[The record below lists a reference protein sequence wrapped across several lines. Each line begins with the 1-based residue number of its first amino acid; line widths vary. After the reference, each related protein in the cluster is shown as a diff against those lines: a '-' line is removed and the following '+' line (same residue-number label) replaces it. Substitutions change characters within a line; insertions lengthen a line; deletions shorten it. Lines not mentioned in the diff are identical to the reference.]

1 LAVGRA
7 CCSTNADVSISRF
20 WRTSLMPRDSSVKN
34 QHMRAHIAAAA
45 ARLMAQDGIDD
56 YALAKRKAA
65 RQLGSDST
73 QALPTNEEVESELR
87 IYQSIYQADE
97 QEDRVRALREHALQV
112 MQALEPYRPY
122 LYGGV
127 LNGTAGRYSAIE
139 LQLFT
144 DDSKGLELYLLNRQI
159 PYDTEDRRAGSA
171 EHLHPITL
179 LMLEWDG
186 VPVSLAVHP
195 GNDERV
201 APKAYAHGE
210 AGRANLSAVRQLL
223 EEAT

>member
-1 LAVGRA
+1 
-7 CCSTNADVSISRF
+7 
-20 WRTSLMPRDSSVKN
+20 MPRDSSIKN
-34 QHMRAHIAAAA
+34 QHMRARIAAAA
-45 ARLMAQDGIDD
+45 ARLMAEDGIDD

-65 RQLGSDST
+65 RQLGSEST

-97 QEDRVRALREHALQV
+97 QETRIRTLREHALDV
-112 MQALEPYRPY
+112 MRALEPYRPY

-144 DDSKGLELYLLNRQI
+144 DDSKGVELYLLNRQI
-159 PYDTEDRRAGSA
+159 PYDTEDRRAGNG
-171 EHLHPITL
+171 EHMQPFTL
-179 LMLEWDG
+179 LKLEWDG

-195 GNDERV
+195 GNHERI
-201 APKAYAHGE
+201 APRVTGHGD
-210 AGRANLSAVRQLL
+210 AGRANLGAVQQLV
-223 EEAT
+223 EATA

>member
-1 LAVGRA
+1 
-7 CCSTNADVSISRF
+7 
-20 WRTSLMPRDSSVKN
+20 MPRDSSVKN
-34 QHMRAHIAAAA
+34 QHMRARIAAAA
-45 ARLMAQDGIDD
+45 ARLMAEDGIDD

-65 RQLGSDST
+65 RLLGSDST
-73 QALPTNEEVESELR
+73 QALPTNEEIESELR
-87 IYQSIYQADE
+87 IYQSLYQADE
-97 QEDRVRALREHALQV
+97 QEDRIRALREHALQV

-127 LNGTAGRYSAIE
+127 LNGTAGRNNAIE

-144 DDSKGLELYLLNRQI
+144 DDSKGVELYLLNRRI
-159 PYDTEDRRAGSA
+159 PYDTEDRRVGSG

-179 LMLEWDG
+179 LKLEWDG

-201 APKAYAHGE
+201 APKAYGHGE
-210 AGRANLSAVRQLL
+210 AGRANLSAVRRLL

>member
-1 LAVGRA
+1 
-7 CCSTNADVSISRF
+7 
-20 WRTSLMPRDSSVKN
+20 MPRDSSSRN
-34 QHMRAHIAAAA
+34 QHMRARIAAMA
-45 ARLMAQDGIDD
+45 ARLMAEDGIDD

-65 RQLGSDST
+65 RQLGSEST

-97 QEDRVRALREHALQV
+97 QEERIRLLREHALQI
-112 MQALEPYRPY
+112 MQTLEPYRPY

-144 DDSKGLELYLLNRQI
+144 DDSKGVELYLLNRQI
-159 PYDTEDRRAGSA
+159 PYDTEDRRAASG
-171 EHLHPITL
+171 EHLHPFTL
-179 LMLEWDG
+179 LKLEWDG

-195 GNDERV
+195 ANDERI
-201 APKAYAHGE
+201 APRATGLGE
-210 AGRANLSAVRQLL
+210 AARANLSAVQQLL
-223 EEAT
+223 EETT

>member
-1 LAVGRA
+1 
-7 CCSTNADVSISRF
+7 
-20 WRTSLMPRDSSVKN
+20 MPRDSSIKN
-34 QHMRAHIAAAA
+34 QHMRARIAAAA
-45 ARLMAQDGIDD
+45 ARLMAEDGIDD
-56 YALAKRKAA
+56 YALAKKKAA
-65 RQLGSDST
+65 RQLRSDST
-73 QALPTNEEVESELR
+73 PALPTNEEVESELR

-97 QEDRVRALREHALQV
+97 QEDRIRALRERALQV

-144 DDSKGLELYLLNRQI
+144 DDSKGVELYLLNRQI
-159 PYDTEDRRAGSA
+159 PYDTEDRRVGSG
-171 EHLHPITL
+171 EHLYPITL
-179 LMLEWDG
+179 LKLEWDG

-201 APKAYAHGE
+201 APKAYGHGE
-210 AGRANLSAVRQLL
+210 AGRANLSAVRRLL

>member
-1 LAVGRA
+1 
-7 CCSTNADVSISRF
+7 
-20 WRTSLMPRDSSVKN
+20 MPRDSSVKN
-34 QHMRAHIAAAA
+34 QHMRARIAAAA
-45 ARLMAQDGIDD
+45 ARLMAEDGIDD
-56 YALAKRKAA
+56 YALAKKKAA
-65 RQLGSDST
+65 RQLGADST

-97 QEDRVRALREHALQV
+97 QEDRIRALRERALQV

-144 DDSKGLELYLLNRQI
+144 DDSKGVELYLLNRQI
-159 PYDTEDRRAGSA
+159 PYDTEDRRIGSG

-179 LMLEWDG
+179 LKLEWDG

-201 APKAYAHGE
+201 APKAYGHGE
-210 AGRANLSAVRQLL
+210 AGRANLSAVRRLL